1 MNAITW
7 TMPWKMRRVMRRLG
21 PIGFLGIALSTAALV
36 TLLVGVI
43 PLRDEIESLRTEL
56 AMRPAKPATVVP
68 VLPPDQLL
76 AKELATFQ
84 ARFPTVDELS
94 HELDTLFILTKDK
107 GLETNKGEYA
117 LVEKDGGTLRRFE
130 VTLPVTGTY
139 SQIHG
144 LILDVLERLP
154 SAALADI
161 TLERGKVA
169 EGQAVVIL
177 RFVFFVRKHA

>member
-1 MNAITW
+1 
-7 TMPWKMRRVMRRLG
+7 MRRLG
-21 PIGFLGIALSTAALV
+21 PTGFLGIALSTASLV
-36 TLLVGVI
+36 TLLGGLF
-43 PLRDEIESLRTEL
+43 PLRDEIEGLRKEL
-56 AMRPAKPATVVP
+56 AIRPSKPVTAVP

-94 HELDTLFILTKDK
+94 DELDKLFILAKDK

-117 LVEKDGGTLRRFE
+117 LVEKEGGGLRRFE
-130 VTLPVTGTY
+130 VTLPVTGVY

-144 LILDVLERLP
+144 LILDALERLP

-169 EGQAVVIL
+169 EGQASVIL